1 MYMTQEMELIAKIY
15 GYLDK
20 EDKEEWTSEKAQD
33 VYEDELKISAEHG
46 YMCPIENAEVLYDTI
61 KELIQQDY
69 EDEE

>member
-20 EDKEEWTSEKAQD
+20 EDKEEWTSEEAQT
-33 VYEDELKISAEHG
+33 VYEDELKIAAEHG
-46 YMCPIENAEVLYDTI
+46 YICPIENAEVLYDTI
-61 KELIQQDY
+61 NELIKQDY